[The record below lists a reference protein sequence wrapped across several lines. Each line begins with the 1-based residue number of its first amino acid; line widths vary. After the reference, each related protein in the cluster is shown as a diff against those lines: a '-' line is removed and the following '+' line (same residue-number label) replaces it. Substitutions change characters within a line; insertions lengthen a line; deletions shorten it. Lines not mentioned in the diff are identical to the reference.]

1 MRIRAC
7 VWKNDASIN
16 GRAIRTDEEA
26 QEVID
31 LFRHGIAKLEHRIDT
46 SFYRREA
53 K

>member
-16 GRAIRTDEEA
+16 GRVIRTDEEA

-31 LFRHGIAKLEHRIDT
+31 LFRHGIAKLEDRIDEG
-46 SFYRREA
+46 FYTREE